1 MTEPGEGPSRH
12 DPEIA
17 KRIGKFKAKQL
28 LVPEMPNPLL
38 SDIAL
43 DSLKSLEQLRE
54 ELIAGGLDLKL
65 RYKTPLQGALYN
77 RALLLDRIAPLT
89 IDFFTRA
96 KTYLRFDTRLRR
108 LRMAPIIILY
118 NTRTNLLDDGL
129 RTYSELRYFPNGDP
143 DTNSYDLTP
152 ELVQQL
158 WETKRD
164 RGTIAMFGNQTPDQ
178 VIGKVERRIQKFTKR

>member
-1 MTEPGEGPSRH
+1 MTEPGEEPSRH

-17 KRIGKFKAKQL
+17 KRIAKFKEKQL
-28 LVPEMPNPLL
+28 LVPEIPNPPL

-65 RYKTPLQGALYN
+65 RHKTPLQGALYN

-89 IDFFTRA
+89 TDFFTRA
-96 KTYLRFDTRLRR
+96 NTHLRFDTPLRR

-118 NTRTNLLDDGL
+118 NARASLDGSLRIYKDLL
-129 RTYSELRYFPNGDP
+129 YFPNGDP
-143 DTNSYDLTP
+143 SNSDSEDLTP
-152 ELVQQL
+152 ELIQRL

-178 VIGKVERRIQKFTKR
+178 VIGKVERKIQKFTKG